1 MQIRESDWKKFKKL
15 KSVAL
20 ERFCESVLSESIALA
35 RKSGASAYDRYVDL
49 YQLFRERDKVLAS
62 VFDGLSRSKADLQLG
77 LMYARG
83 IVTDSELSQ
92 LSDNTQAIARV
103 WKASM

>member
-20 ERFCESVLSESIALA
+20 ERFCESVLSESIELA
-35 RKSGASAYDRYVDL
+35 RRSGASAYDRYVDL
-49 YQLFRERDKVLAS
+49 YQLLRERDKVLAS

-83 IVTDSELSQ
+83 IVNDSELSQ
-92 LSDNTQAIARV
+92 FSDNTQEIARA
-103 WKASM
+103 WKTSM